1 MTYVLLKHIHAVA
14 AAIVLIL
21 FVLRGIWMVADSPM
35 LQRKWVRVLPHVN
48 DTLLLLAAI
57 GLATFT
63 GLVPFVIAKIAG
75 LVLYIVLG
83 TIALKRGRTKPI
95 RIVAFVA
102 ALAVLA
108 YIFAVAVRKTPLPF
122 F

>member
-1 MTYVLLKHIHAVA
+1 MSYALLKHIHAAA

-21 FVLRGIWMVADSPM
+21 FVLRGIWMVAESPT
-35 LQRKWVRVLPHVN
+35 LQRRWVRVLPHVN
-48 DTLLLLAAI
+48 DTILLVAAI
-57 GLATFT
+57 GLTTFT

-75 LVLYIVLG
+75 LVLYIVFG

-95 RIVAFVA
+95 RIAAFVA

>member
-1 MTYVLLKHIHAVA
+1 MSYTLFKHVHVA
-14 AAIVLIL
+14 AATIVVLL
-21 FVLRGIWMVADSPM
+21 FLLRGYWMLAGSPM
-35 LQRKWVRVLPHVN
+35 LDRRWVRIVPHVN

-95 RIVAFVA
+95 RIAAFVA

>member
-57 GLATFT
+57 GLATST

-75 LVLYIVLG
+75 LVLYIVFG

-95 RIVAFVA
+95 RIAAFVA

>member
-57 GLATFT
+57 GLATST

-75 LVLYIVLG
+75 LVLYIVFG

>member
-95 RIVAFVA
+95 RIAAFVA

>member
-1 MTYVLLKHIHAVA
+1 MSYTLFKHVHVA
-14 AAIVLIL
+14 AATIVVLL
-21 FVLRGIWMVADSPM
+21 FLLRGYWMLAGSPM
-35 LQRKWVRVLPHVN
+35 LDRRWVRIVPHVN

>member
-1 MTYVLLKHIHAVA
+1 MSYTLFKHVHVA
-14 AAIVLIL
+14 AATIVVLL
-21 FVLRGIWMVADSPM
+21 FLLRGYWMLAGSPM
-35 LQRKWVRVLPHVN
+35 LDRRWVRIVPHVN

-75 LVLYIVLG
+75 LVLYIVFG